1 METFFL
7 NKMRRER
14 CELPKAKENDRET
27 NTRIY
32 TGSAR
37 PKPTSSPQQSIEI
50 FIIWVVLHNRLQ
62 VYNLSSSVLAS
73 SS

>member
-1 METFFL
+1 MCVENIFYRKRSYLKFKMETFFL

-50 FIIWVVLHNRLQ
+50 FII
-62 VYNLSSSVLAS
+62 
-73 SS
+73 